1 MKVQNL
7 TPLSLSVFIFAL
19 ARERSF
25 IKTHSTERRRVIGQ
39 ENIVCR
45 CIHAAFSP
53 EISQAG
59 AVKGL
64 KYITKSSLKSGV
76 VLSLGVIHIEMSK
89 EKVSES
95 TVFKRGSTVIS
106 DTTSNFRG
114 HTAHIKNSPSIHAG
128 ESANKLNSK

>member
-1 MKVQNL
+1 MND
-7 TPLSLSVFIFAL
+7 SGS
-19 ARERSF
+19 
-25 IKTHSTERRRVIGQ
+25 KTHSTEVDYYRTGEYYGCRRLG
-39 ENIVCR
+39 
-45 CIHAAFSP
+45 AFYSP

-89 EKVSES
+89 EEVSES

-106 DTTSNFRG
+106 DATSNFRG